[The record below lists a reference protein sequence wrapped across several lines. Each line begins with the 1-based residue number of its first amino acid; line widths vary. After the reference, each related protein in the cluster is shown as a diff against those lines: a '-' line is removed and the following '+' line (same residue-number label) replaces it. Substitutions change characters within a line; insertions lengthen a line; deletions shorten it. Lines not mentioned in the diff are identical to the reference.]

1 LESARTWQEINR
13 VFDGAKLCG
22 LYRYEPSGTY
32 FARVRFRGRLVRRK
46 LDTTDFATAKRKL
59 SDFRRDLRMRL
70 ISTSVNARHFDS
82 AVDLKLLDAHDR
94 IDR

>member
-1 LESARTWQEINR
+1 MASEINR
-13 VFDGAKLCG
+13 VFGGGKLCG
-22 LYRYEPSGTY
+22 HEPSGTY